1 MISQAD
7 VVKAQRPGWVG
18 SHHPDSRS
26 VIPPAGPYLVEAW
39 LELKRAAN
47 CKDLGLWSCVLGFL
61 VPLDRWAASC
71 GACSSSAGSR
81 STS

>member
-7 VVKAQRPGWVG
+7 AVKAQRPAGWD
-18 SHHPDSRS
+18 HI
-26 VIPPAGPYLVEAW
+26 IPTADPSFLRPAPTYLVEAW

-61 VPLDRWAASC
+61 VPLDRWAA
-71 GACSSSAGSR
+71 
-81 STS
+81 